1 VQVDFH
7 HDHRRVYNFVVFF
20 EGDKS
25 VMESVGKGVT
35 MKHDQILER
44 LLLKAKNHSNTL
56 GFLVFGSLSSGT
68 HNEKSDIDLIMILR
82 DHEPSTGL
90 ENVVIDG
97 IKVGKMYF
105 TYEALAQNVNNVPY
119 LMHIMGNAKLLF
131 DREDSIKPLLE
142 KINNYFAQNP
152 KMAEEWN
159 RYYRQFRAEKKAIRM

>member
-1 VQVDFH
+1 
-7 HDHRRVYNFVVFF
+7 
-20 EGDKS
+20 
-25 VMESVGKGVT
+25 
-35 MKHDQILER
+35 
-44 LLLKAKNHSNTL
+44 
-56 GFLVFGSLSSGT
+56 
-68 HNEKSDIDLIMILR
+68 MILR

-119 LMHIMGNAKLLF
+119 LMHIIGNAKHLF

-159 RYYRQFRAEKKAIRM
+159 RYYRQFRAEKKQFGCEKTTVINVSNELESRYSEGEIKRTFFS